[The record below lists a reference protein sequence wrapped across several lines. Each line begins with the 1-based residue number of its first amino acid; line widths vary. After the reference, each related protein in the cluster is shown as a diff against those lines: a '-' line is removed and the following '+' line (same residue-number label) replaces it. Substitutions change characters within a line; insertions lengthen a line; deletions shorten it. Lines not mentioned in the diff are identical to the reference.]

1 MLIGVRAQKRPVGM
15 GAESLVGRV
24 GIVRTG
30 LAPRGQ
36 VQLGGELWTA
46 ELVDGEEALSP
57 DARVEVVGVDGL
69 RLLVRK
75 APLR

>member
-1 MLIGVRAQKRPVGM
+1 
-15 GAESLVGRV
+15 V

-30 LAPRGQ
+30 LAPSGQ

-46 ELVDGEEALSP
+46 ELVDGEEALSA